1 MTNYQARLIGLSIIC
16 SGIAASGHYAL
27 GAVAYGLW
35 IFLDTLVCK
44 EY

>member
-27 GAVAYGLW
+27 GAVAYGFCS
-35 IFLDTLVCK
+35 FLDALVCK